1 MSGVPWQILSFV
13 LCSLIGASPL
23 QAVDKAFNASIRLP
37 IADANDRTF
46 VPISAGPEM
55 SHAWVGQITGDN
67 LGFVWFATRDG
78 LLRYDGY
85 QVRPYYPYSNG
96 THGSGEFEVCCPTVS
111 LIPGM
116 SRYSLFNDA
125 SGSIWIGGDASLHQY
140 DAQADRIRALRLAPD
155 ELQGFV
161 RNIYRDREGA
171 IWLGTGH
178 GLVRFD
184 DRTGETKDFLQS
196 DGDAETLSSNQV
208 RATLE
213 SGDGAFW
220 VATNSNVD
228 LLDRRTGKVSKHL
241 SLRNPLQKPP
251 TIGNPYVR
259 LLEDKSGT
267 IWVAS
272 ARDGL
277 AFVTPDRA
285 ALTFVDLNSPLKP
298 EPGVWALLQ
307 DHNGAIWIGSEL
319 GLLRLDRER
328 KTLIRYRNN
337 PADASTLPSDWVLA
351 LYEDREDGIWV
362 GTANGGA
369 ARISATQ
376 TPFRRIG
383 GTDFGGD
390 ASQSFIFTAYEA
402 GDGSVWAGGKGVLY
416 RIGPQTGHYRRT
428 QLPEDSEVRAIVEDR
443 AGLLWVGMLDG
454 SLFRL
459 NPATGAFTSYPHG
472 ARASRGCANNEVR
485 AFLIDHRGQ
494 LWLGAADTLCL
505 YDQAADQF
513 TPYKAQ
519 SPGLNEIDAIAEDS
533 DGALWIGSSHFGLYR
548 FDPMTGAFTAFH
560 HSDAAGSL
568 SNDVVNAVLV
578 DHSGTVWAG
587 TPDGLNKLDR
597 AAKRFVTYREIDG
610 LPRNIVNGIVED
622 GRGYLW
628 ITTSYGLSHF
638 NPSSRSFA
646 NYFRSAGVYD
656 NLTGAWKG
664 GSGRMY
670 FGSYSGLTILSA
682 QEVQEKVTLPA
693 VVLTD
698 LQIFD
703 LPVATGAHSPLQ
715 QSISVAKSIS
725 LDHDQNTLSFEFAA
739 LTFSSR
745 ENLHYRYRLRQI
757 ERDWLE
763 TQAGQHS
770 VRYSTLRP
778 GRYSFEVQAR
788 TSDGNWTRSAAA
800 IAVTI
805 LPPFWATWQFRL
817 AVALLM
823 TWLLWQAHLYRLR
836 RFSRQINIRFE
847 ERLAERSRIAQEL
860 HDTLLQSVV
869 SASMQL
875 HVAAKSMPQESPAK
889 ARISHTLELMGRVV
903 EEGRNTVRGLRSA
916 QRDLPDLEGSFS
928 RIVNELP
935 VTGDVR
941 FRVLVDGVTRP
952 LHPVVRDEV
961 YRIGREAIINAFRHA
976 SANSIEVSLEYR
988 DKGFRLLVH
997 DDGRGLDPELVR
1009 FGREGHFG
1017 LPGMRERAEDWRA
1030 TPRVVETRQRNRR

>member
-1 MSGVPWQILSFV
+1 M
-13 LCSLIGASPL
+13 
-23 QAVDKAFNASIRLP
+23 
-37 IADANDRTF
+37 
-46 VPISAGPEM
+46 
-55 SHAWVGQITGDN
+55 
-67 LGFVWFATRDG
+67 
-78 LLRYDGY
+78 
-85 QVRPYYPYSNG
+85 
-96 THGSGEFEVCCPTVS
+96 
-111 LIPGM
+111 
-116 SRYSLFNDA
+116 
-125 SGSIWIGGDASLHQY
+125 
-140 DAQADRIRALRLAPD
+140 RAAL
-155 ELQGFV
+155 ES
-161 RNIYRDREGA
+161 
-171 IWLGTGH
+171 
-178 GLVRFD
+178 
-184 DRTGETKDFLQS
+184 S
-196 DGDAETLSSNQV
+196 DGS
-208 RATLE
+208 
-213 SGDGAFW
+213 FW
-220 VATNSNVD
+220 VATNSNID
-228 LLDRRTGKVSKHL
+228 LLDRRTGTVSRHF
-241 SLRNPLQKPP
+241 SLHNPSQKPP

-277 AFVTPDRA
+277 AFVTPDRT

-298 EPGVWALLQ
+298 EPGVWALLE

-319 GLLRLDRER
+319 GLLQLDRNR
-328 KTLIRYRNN
+328 KTLVRYRNN

-351 LYEDREDGIWV
+351 LYEDGEDGIWV

-390 ASQSFIFTAYEA
+390 AGQSFIFTAYESS
-402 GDGSVWAGGKGVLY
+402 DGSIWAGGKGAIY
-416 RIGPQTGHYRRT
+416 RIDPQTGRHRRT
-428 QLPEDSEVRAIVEDR
+428 DLPEDSEVRAIVEDR

-459 NPATGAFTSYPHG
+459 NPATGAVTSYPHG
-472 ARASRGCANNEVR
+472 MNASRGCANNEVR

-494 LWLGAADTLCL
+494 LWLGAADTLCV
-505 YDQAADQF
+505 YDQSTDRF

-519 SPGLNEIDAIAEDS
+519 SPGLNEIDAIVEDS

-548 FDPMTGAFTAFH
+548 FDPATATFTAFH

-568 SNDVVNAVLV
+568 SSDVVNAVLV

-597 AAKRFVTYREIDG
+597 AARRFVTYRQIDG
-610 LPRNIVNGIVED
+610 LPRSIVNGIVED

-638 NPSSRSFA
+638 NPASHSFA
-646 NYFRSAGVYD
+646 NYFRSAGVFD

-664 GSGRMY
+664 GSGRLY

-682 QEVQEKVTLPA
+682 QEIQEKVSLPT

-703 LPVATGAHSPLQ
+703 LPVAGGARSPLR
-715 QSISVAKSIS
+715 QSISVAKSID
-725 LDHDQNTLSFEFAA
+725 LEHDQNTVSFEFAA

-745 ENLHYRYRLRQI
+745 ENLHYRYRLREV
-757 ERDWLE
+757 EREWRE
-763 TQAGQHS
+763 TQIGQHL
-770 VRYSTLRP
+770 VRYSTLAP
-778 GRYSFEVQAR
+778 GRYAFEVQAR
-788 TSDGNWTRSAAA
+788 TNDGSWARTGAA

-817 AVALLM
+817 AIAVLM
-823 TWLLWQAHLYRLR
+823 IWLLWQAHLYRLR

-889 ARISHTLELMGRVV
+889 ARISHTLELMGRLI

-935 VTGDVR
+935 VTGDVK

-952 LHPVVRDEV
+952 LHPIVRDEV

-976 SANSIEVSLEYR
+976 NANSIEVSLEYR

-997 DDGRGLDPELVR
+997 DDGQGLDPELVR

-1017 LPGMRERAEDWRA
+1017 LPGMRERAEKIGGQLRLLSRPGSGTGVELTIPETSA
-1030 TPRVVETRQRNRR
+1030 YQSPPRGQSWGWFGRRRYTEGKEPE